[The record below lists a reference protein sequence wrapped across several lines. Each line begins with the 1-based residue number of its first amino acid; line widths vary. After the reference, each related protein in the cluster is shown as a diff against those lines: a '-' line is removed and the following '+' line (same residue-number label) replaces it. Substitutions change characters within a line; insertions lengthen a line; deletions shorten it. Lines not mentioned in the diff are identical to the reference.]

1 MVTVCRWPMT
11 CSNDIEIRWKIW
23 YWQSAT
29 TITHKSR
36 RAQSKCR
43 LQQPDQMRTWC
54 FVSHTHTHVI
64 TQGEKI
70 ETSTDLKFNPL
81 AKDANHS
88 LIMYVCVCLCVLG
101 GRRAQDLVSSH
112 FYYLLCLHEG
122 FEQRE
127 RTERERWKVHL
138 CGTTAHVCCM
148 RY

>member
-1 MVTVCRWPMT
+1 MT
-11 CSNDIEIRWKIW
+11 LRFGGKYGIDRVPQRLPTSRDG
-23 YWQSAT
+23 
-29 TITHKSR
+29 HKVSVDYN
-36 RAQSKCR
+36 SLIKCA
-43 LQQPDQMRTWC
+43 LDALCHT
-54 FVSHTHTHVI
+54 HTHTHVI

-127 RTERERWKVHL
+127 RTERER
-138 CGTTAHVCCM
+138 
-148 RY
+148 